1 MAKPNLGFVSRCQ
14 DPTELGSFMSAL
26 KCPDCESGYL
36 LPIDSMDQESQWICS
51 KCEHQQSSESVKK
64 LKMCDAMRCVFSLS
78 FLFNTS
84 STLGSRLH

>member
-1 MAKPNLGFVSRCQ
+1 MNCKLQNLIYFLFLFRCQ

-36 LPIDSMDQESQWICS
+36 LPIDSMDPESQWICS

-64 LKMCDAMRCVFSLS
+64 LKMDADAMRWDEIS
-78 FLFNTS
+78 
-84 STLGSRLH
+84 